1 MHPIWTLLRC
11 AVAASLVFFLAA
23 WAMSA
28 SAQPVPT
35 SQPMQPSQPKALAL
49 DAGEKLVLDG
59 RLDEPAWRRAP
70 VHERFVQFLPT
81 DRQPPPAGYRTT
93 VQIVA
98 QADALVIGVRAY
110 DPSPQDIRA
119 PLTRRDQVRRDQDF
133 IAVLIDAVGDRRAAQ
148 FVRVNA
154 AGVIADGMYI
164 AAGDSE
170 DFAPDFDVDAAAARL
185 EDGYSVE
192 LRLPFIALRYP
203 HDAARPPEGGM
214 PEADGRRLP
223 VAGGAPWR
231 LMVARSVPRESSMLL
246 LSAPLTKDGMSFIAE
261 LQIIEGLEAAAER
274 ARHQSLL
281 MLRPELTLRNTRE
294 RIDNRL
300 VREENRASLG
310 ADIKWRPRADWVLDA
325 TLNPDFS
332 QVELDAPQL
341 AGNTRFAL
349 SVPEKRPFFLESTDV
364 IDQPIAGFYSRSVTD
379 PRYGLRATWR
389 APKADATALTLRDEG
404 GGLVLRPGAFGTG
417 VFAQDGASQATLLR
431 ARRHDGALTSG
442 ALLSDRDYGARG
454 RNTVAGADV
463 YWSPSAQDQLRARLI
478 GSRTTAGFDTQGQ
491 ATRSAAENGHWLE
504 LRWNRRSDRW
514 IVNADFDDIAPRFR
528 NDNGFVD
535 QAGVRRFEGELI
547 RRWGEVSALGIDT
560 HEFETYLWTEQVAAR
575 ADAVGGVA
583 QGQTVERR
591 WHPGIWFA
599 GPRNSEGWA
608 QLRFDAERV
617 RPGGRLHPTRGA
629 GAQLGWNPAPW
640 FTRLTIELTGGERV
654 DVEADR
660 LGRGADGFIEA
671 IVRGQVGGF
680 GVESEQKLQA
690 GFIDRSGQRVLTD
703 SAARWLGVLHLSAR
717 DSLRVVWQAGRY
729 RRAADAALGIAA
741 AREDTRVWSL
751 VFQHRVGLGRNLS
764 VGATRATTQP
774 GRQRKDEVFVKAA
787 LVL

>member
-1 MHPIWTLLRC
+1 MHPIWTLVRC

-28 SAQPVPT
+28 SAQPVP
-35 SQPMQPSQPKALAL
+35 PEQPSQPKAFAL
-49 DAGEKLVLDG
+49 DAGEKLTLDG
-59 RLDEPAWRRAP
+59 RLDEPVWQRAP
-70 VHERFVQFLPT
+70 LHERFVQFLPT
-81 DRQPPPAGYRTT
+81 DKQPPPAGYRTT
-93 VQIVA
+93 VQVVA

-154 AGVIADGMYI
+154 AGVLADGMYI

-170 DFAPDFDVDAAAARL
+170 DFAPDFDVEAAAARQG
-185 EDGYSVE
+185 DGYSVE

-203 HDAARPPEGGM
+203 HE
-214 PEADGRRLP
+214 
-223 VAGGAPWR
+223 GGAPWR
-231 LMVARSVPRESSMLL
+231 LMVARRVPREASMLL
-246 LSAPLTKDGMSFIAE
+246 LSAPLTKDGLSFISE
-261 LQIIEGLEAAAER
+261 LQVIEGIEAAADR

-281 MLRPELTLRNTRE
+281 MLRPELTLRSTRE
-294 RIDNRL
+294 RAGSTG
-300 VREENRASLG
+300 VREENRTSLA

-389 APKADATALTLRDEG
+389 ASKADATALTLRDEG

-431 ARRHDGALTSG
+431 ARRHDGAFTSG
-442 ALLSDRDYGARG
+442 ALLSDRDYGERG
-454 RNTVAGADV
+454 RNTVAGADA
-463 YWSPSAQDQLRARLI
+463 YWSPSAQDQLRARLV

-547 RRWGEVSALGIDT
+547 RRWGEVSALGLDA
-560 HEFETYLWTEQVAAR
+560 HEFETYLWTQQVVARTDAA
-575 ADAVGGVA
+575 AAVTD
-583 QGQTVERR
+583 GQTVSRK

-599 GPRNSEGWA
+599 GPRNSEGWM
-608 QLRFDAERV
+608 QLRLDAERV

-629 GAQLGWNPAPW
+629 AAQLGWNPAPW
-640 FTRLTIELTGGERV
+640 FTQLTMELGGGERV

-660 LGRGADGFIEA
+660 LGRGVDGFIEA
-671 IVRGQVGGF
+671 TVRGQIGGF

-690 GFIDRSGQRVLTD
+690 AFLHRDGRRVLTD

-717 DSLRVVWQAGRY
+717 DSLRAVWQAGRY

-741 AREDTRVWSL
+741 ASDDTRSVSL

-787 LVL
+787 LAL

>member
-11 AVAASLVFFLAA
+11 AVVASLVFFLAA
-23 WAMSA
+23 WATS
-28 SAQPVPT
+28 SFAQPRAV
-35 SQPMQPSQPKALAL
+35 ALG
-49 DAGEKLVLDG
+49 AGDKLTLDG
-59 RLDEPAWRRAP
+59 RLDEPVWQRAP
-70 VHERFVQFLPT
+70 LHERFVQYLPV
-81 DRQPPPAGYRTT
+81 DKQPPPAGYRTT
-93 VQIVA
+93 VQVVA
-98 QADALVIGVRAY
+98 EADALVIGVRAY

-133 IAVLIDAVGDRRAAQ
+133 IAVVIDAVGDRRAAQ

-170 DFAPDFDVDAAAARL
+170 DFAPDFDVDAATARL
-185 EDGYSVE
+185 PDGYSVE

-203 HDAARPPEGGM
+203 HN
-214 PEADGRRLP
+214 
-223 VAGGAPWR
+223 GGAPWR

-246 LSAPLTKDGMSFIAE
+246 LSAPLTKDGLSFIAE
-261 LQIIEGLEAAAER
+261 LQVIEGLEAAAER

-281 MLRPELTLRNTRE
+281 MFRPELTWRGTRE
-294 RIDNRL
+294 RSDGMPTQRDNK
-300 VREENRASLG
+300 ASLG

-404 GGLVLRPGAFGTG
+404 GGLVLRPGAFGTA

-431 ARRHDGALTSG
+431 ARRHDGDITSG
-442 ALLSDRDYGARG
+442 VLFSDRDYGARG

-463 YWSPSAQDQLRARLI
+463 YWSPSAQDQLRARAV
-478 GSRTTAGFDTQGQ
+478 GSRTSAGFDAQGQ
-491 ATRSAAENGHWLE
+491 AIRTAEDNGHWLL
-504 LRWNRRSDRW
+504 LRWNHRTDQW
-514 IVNADFDDIAPRFR
+514 AVNIDVNDIAPRFR
-528 NDNGFVD
+528 NDNGFVE

-547 RRWGEVSALGIDT
+547 RRWGEVGAFGFPA
-560 HEFETYLWTEQVAAR
+560 HEFETYLWTQHTLAR
-575 ADAVGGVA
+575 ADAAAGVID
-583 QGQTVERR
+583 GQTVSRR
-591 WHPGIWFA
+591 LHPGVWFV

-608 QLRFDAERV
+608 QLRLDAERS
-617 RPGGRLHPTRGA
+617 RPGGRLHPTRGV

-640 FTRLTIELTGGERV
+640 FTRLTMEVGAGERV

-660 LGRGADGFIEA
+660 LGRGADGSIEA
-671 IVRGQVGGF
+671 ILRGQIGGF

-690 GFIDRSGQRVLTD
+690 AFIDRDGQRVLTD

-717 DSLRVVWQAGRY
+717 DSLRVVWQAERY
-729 RRAADAALGIAA
+729 RRAADVALAVAA
-741 AREDTRVWSL
+741 ARDDTRTLSL
-751 VFQHRVGLGRNLS
+751 VFQHRVGLGRSIS
-764 VGATRATTQP
+764 VGATRAKTQP
-774 GRQRKDEVFVKAA
+774 GNERKDEIFFKAA
-787 LVL
+787 LAL

>member
-11 AVAASLVFFLAA
+11 VVVASLVFFLAA
-23 WAMSA
+23 WAMS
-28 SAQPVPT
+28 SFAQPR
-35 SQPMQPSQPKALAL
+35 ALGL
-49 DAGEKLVLDG
+49 DAGETLTLDG
-59 RLDEPAWRRAP
+59 RLDEPAWQRAP
-70 VHERFVQFLPT
+70 LHERFVQYLPT
-81 DRQPPPAGYRTT
+81 DKQPPPAGYRTT
-93 VQIVA
+93 VQVLA
-98 QADALVIGVRAY
+98 QDNALVIGVRAY

-119 PLTRRDQVRRDQDF
+119 PLTRRDQVKRDQDF
-133 IAVLIDAVGDRRAAQ
+133 IAVVIDAVGDRRAAQ

-170 DFAPDFDVDAAAARL
+170 DFAPDFDVEAAAARL
-185 EDGYSVE
+185 DDGYSVE

-203 HDAARPPEGGM
+203 HE
-214 PEADGRRLP
+214 
-223 VAGGAPWR
+223 GGAPWR
-231 LMVARSVPRESSMLL
+231 LMVTRSVPRASSTLL
-246 LSAPLTKDGMSFIAE
+246 LSAPLTKDGLSFIAE
-261 LQIIEGLEAAAER
+261 LQVIQGLEAAAER

-281 MLRPELTLRNTRE
+281 MFRPELTVRSTRE
-294 RIDNRL
+294 RSDGAPTPRDTK
-300 VREENRASLG
+300 ASLG

-349 SVPEKRPFFLESTDV
+349 SVLEKRPFFLESTDV

-404 GGLVLRPGAFGTG
+404 GGLVLRPGAFATEI
-417 VFAQDGASQATLLR
+417 FAQDGASQATLLR
-431 ARRHDGALTSG
+431 ARRHDGDITSG
-442 ALLSDRDYGARG
+442 VLFSDRDYGARG

-463 YWSPSAQDQLRARLI
+463 YWSPSAKDQLRARWV
-478 GSRTTAGFDTQGQ
+478 GSRTSAGFDRQGH
-491 ATRSAAENGHWLE
+491 AVRVAEADGHWLE
-504 LRWNRRSDRW
+504 LRWNRRTDRW
-514 IVNADFDDIAPRFR
+514 IVNAEFNDIAPRFR
-528 NDNGFVD
+528 NDNGFVE

-547 RRWGEVSALGIDT
+547 RRWGEASAFGIEA
-560 HEFETYLWTEQVAAR
+560 HEFETYLWTEQIVTRDDAA
-575 ADAVGGVA
+575 AGIAGGQV
-583 QGQTVERR
+583 VERR
-591 WHPGIWFA
+591 WHPGLWFA
-599 GPRNSEGWA
+599 GPRNSEGWL
-608 QLRFDAERV
+608 QLQLDSERV
-617 RPGGRLHPTRGA
+617 RAGGRLHPTRGV

-640 FTRLTIELTGGERV
+640 FTRLTMEVSVGDRV

-660 LGRGADGFIEA
+660 PGRGADGSVEA
-671 IVRGQVGGF
+671 TVRGQFGGF

-690 GFIDRSGQRVLTD
+690 AFIDRDGQRVLTD

-741 AREDTRVWSL
+741 AREDTRTTSL
-751 VFQHRVGLGRNLS
+751 VFQHRVGLGRNVS

-774 GRQRKDEVFVKAA
+774 GNERKNEFFVKAA
-787 LVL
+787 VVL

>member
-11 AVAASLVFFLAA
+11 VVAASLVFFIAIWATSALA
-23 WAMSA
+23 
-28 SAQPVPT
+28 
-35 SQPMQPSQPKALAL
+35 QPKALSL
-49 DAGEKLVLDG
+49 GAGEKLTLDG
-59 RLDEPAWRRAP
+59 RLDEPAWQTAP
-70 VHERFVQFLPT
+70 VHERFVQYLPT
-81 DRQPPPAGYRTT
+81 DKQPPPAGYRTT
-93 VQIVA
+93 VQVIA

-110 DPSPQDIRA
+110 DPRPQDIRA

-133 IAVLIDAVGDRRAAQ
+133 VAVLIDAVGDRRAAQ

-170 DFAPDFDVDAAAARL
+170 DFAPDFDVEAAATRT

-192 LRLPFIALRYP
+192 LRLPFIVLRYP
-203 HDAARPPEGGM
+203 HAAARPPEGGT
-214 PEADGRRLP
+214 PQAEGRRLP
-223 VAGGAPWR
+223 AEGGAPWR

-246 LSAPLTKDGMSFIAE
+246 LSAPLTKDGLSFIAE
-261 LQIIEGLEAAAER
+261 LQVIEGLEEAAER
-274 ARHQSLL
+274 ARQQSLL
-281 MLRPELTLRNTRE
+281 MVRPELTLRSTRE
-294 RIDNRL
+294 RSSGVPL
-300 VREENRASLG
+300 REEQRASLG
-310 ADIKWRPRADWVLDA
+310 ADVKWRPRADWVLDA

-404 GGLVLRPGAFGTG
+404 GGVVLRPGAFGTG
-417 VFAQDGASQATLLR
+417 MFAQDGASQATLLR
-431 ARRHDGALTSG
+431 ARRHDGAFTSG
-442 ALLSDRDYGARG
+442 VLLSDRDYGERG
-454 RNTVAGADV
+454 RNTVAGADL
-463 YWSPSAQDQLRARLI
+463 YWSPSAQDQLRTRLV
-478 GSRTTAGFDTQGQ
+478 GSRTSAGFDAQGN
-491 ATRSAAENGHWLE
+491 ATRTADEGGHWFE
-504 LRWNRRSDRW
+504 LRWNHRTDHW
-514 IVNADFDDIAPRFR
+514 VVNADVNDIAPRFR
-528 NDNGFVD
+528 NDNGFVE
-535 QAGVRRFEGELI
+535 QAGVRHFEGELI
-547 RRWGEVSALGIDT
+547 RRWGEVRALGVDA
-560 HEFETYLWTEQVAAR
+560 HEFETYLWTEQVVTRDDPAAGI
-575 ADAVGGVA
+575 AGGQVV
-583 QGQTVERR
+583 QRR

-608 QLRFDAERV
+608 HLRLDAERV

-629 GAQLGWNPAPW
+629 SAQLGWNPAPW
-640 FTRLTIELTGGERV
+640 FTRLTVEGNAGERV

-660 LGRGADGFIEA
+660 PGRGADGFIEA
-671 IVRGQVGGF
+671 ILRGQIGGF

-690 GFIDRSGQRVLTD
+690 AFIDRGGQRVLTD

-729 RRAADAALGIAA
+729 RRAADAALGIAP
-741 AREDTRVWSL
+741 AREDTRITSL
-751 VFQHRVGLGRNLS
+751 VFQHRVGLGRNVS

-774 GRQRKDEVFVKAA
+774 GNARKDEVFFKAA
-787 LVL
+787 FAL

>member
-11 AVAASLVFFLAA
+11 AVVASLVFFLAA
-23 WAMSA
+23 WATS
-28 SAQPVPT
+28 SFAQPR
-35 SQPMQPSQPKALAL
+35 ALAL
-49 DAGEKLVLDG
+49 EAGEKLTLDG
-59 RLDEPAWRRAP
+59 HLDEPAWQRAP
-70 VHERFVQFLPT
+70 VHERFVQYLPT
-81 DRQPPPAGYRTT
+81 DKQPPPAGYRTT
-93 VQIVA
+93 VQVLA
-98 QADALVIGVRAY
+98 QDDALVIGVRAY

-133 IAVLIDAVGDRRAAQ
+133 IAVIIDAVGDRRAAQ

-170 DFAPDFDVDAAAARL
+170 DFAPDFDVEAAAARTD
-185 EDGYSVE
+185 DGYSIE

-214 PEADGRRLP
+214 PEAEGRRP
-223 VAGGAPWR
+223 PAAGGAPWR
-231 LMVARSVPRESSMLL
+231 LMVARSVPRASSTLL
-246 LSAPLTKDGMSFIAE
+246 LSAPLTKDGLSFIAE
-261 LQIIEGLEAAAER
+261 LQVIEGLEETAER
-274 ARHQSLL
+274 ARQQSLL
-281 MLRPELTLRNTRE
+281 MFRPELTLRSTRE
-294 RIDNRL
+294 RSGGVL
-300 VREENRASLG
+300 VREENKASLG

-404 GGLVLRPGAFGTG
+404 GGLVLRPGAFGTA
-417 VFAQDGASQATLLR
+417 VYAQDGASQATLLR
-431 ARRHDGALTSG
+431 ARRHDGTFTSG
-442 ALLSDRDYGARG
+442 ALFSDRDYGERG
-454 RNTVAGADV
+454 RNTVAGGDV
-463 YWSPSAQDQLRARLI
+463 YWSPSAQDQLRARLV
-478 GSRTTAGFDTQGQ
+478 GSRTTAGFDAQGQ
-491 ATRSAAENGHWLE
+491 ATRSSADSGHWLE
-504 LRWNRRSDRW
+504 LRWNRRTDHW
-514 IVNADFDDIAPRFR
+514 IVNTNYNDIAPRFR
-528 NDNGFVD
+528 NDNGFVE
-535 QAGVRRFEGELI
+535 QAGVRHLEGELI
-547 RRWGEVSALGIDT
+547 KRWGETSALGIDA
-560 HEFETYLWTEQVAAR
+560 HEFETYLWTEQVVTRGDAANGI
-575 ADAVGGVA
+575 AGG
-583 QGQTVERR
+583 QYVERR

-599 GPRNSEGWA
+599 GPRNSEGWV
-608 QLRFDAERV
+608 QLRLDAERV

-629 GAQLGWNPAPW
+629 SAQIGWNPAPW
-640 FTRLTIELTGGERV
+640 FTRLTMEANVGDRV

-660 LGRGADGFIEA
+660 LGRGADGYIEA
-671 IVRGQVGGF
+671 TVRGSIGGF

-690 GFIDRSGQRVLTD
+690 AFIDRSGQRVLTD
-703 SAARWLGVLHLSAR
+703 SAARWLGVLHLTAR
-717 DSLRVVWQAGRY
+717 DSLRAVWQAGRY
-729 RRAADAALGIAA
+729 RRAADAALAIAA
-741 AREDTRVWSL
+741 ARDDTRTLSL

-774 GRQRKDEVFVKAA
+774 GNGRKDEIFLKAA
-787 LVL
+787 FAL

>member
-11 AVAASLVFFLAA
+11 VVAASLVFFIAV
-23 WAMSA
+23 WAT
-28 SAQPVPT
+28 SAQA
-35 SQPMQPSQPKALAL
+35 QPKALSL
-49 DAGEKLVLDG
+49 DANEKLTLDG
-59 RLDEPAWRRAP
+59 RLDEPVWQSAP
-70 VHERFVQFLPT
+70 VHERFVQYLPT
-81 DRQPPPAGYRTT
+81 DKQPPPAGYRTT
-93 VQIVA
+93 VQVVA

-110 DPSPQDIRA
+110 DPRPQDIRA

-133 IAVLIDAVGDRRAAQ
+133 VAVLIDAVGDRRAAQ

-170 DFAPDFDVDAAAARL
+170 DFAPDFDVEAAAARTD
-185 EDGYSVE
+185 DGYSVE

-203 HDAARPPEGGM
+203 QD
-214 PEADGRRLP
+214 
-223 VAGGAPWR
+223 GGAPWR

-246 LSAPLTKDGMSFIAE
+246 LSAPLTKDGLSFIAE
-261 LQIIEGLEAAAER
+261 LQIIEGLEETVAL
-274 ARHQSLL
+274 ARQQSLL
-281 MLRPELTLRNTRE
+281 MFRPELTLRSTRE
-294 RIDNRL
+294 RVGSAL
-300 VREENRASLG
+300 VHEEKRTSLG

-404 GGLVLRPGAFGTG
+404 GGVVLRPGAFGTA

-431 ARRHDGALTSG
+431 ARRHDGAFTSG
-442 ALLSDRDYGARG
+442 VLFSERDYGARG
-454 RNTVAGADV
+454 RNSVAGADV
-463 YWSPSAQDQLRARLI
+463 YWSPSAQDQLRARAV
-478 GSRTTAGFDTQGQ
+478 GSRTSAGFDAQGN
-491 ATRSAAENGHWLE
+491 ATRTTDENGHWFE
-504 LRWNRRSDRW
+504 LRWNHRSDHW
-514 IVNADFDDIAPRFR
+514 VINTNYNDIAPRFR
-528 NDNGFVD
+528 NDNGFVE
-535 QAGVRRFEGELI
+535 QAGVRHFEGELI
-547 RRWGEVSALGIDT
+547 RRWGEGPLLGIDA
-560 HEFETYLWTEQVAAR
+560 HEFETYLWTEQVVTREDVAAGI
-575 ADAVGGVA
+575 AGGQV
-583 QGQTVERR
+583 VERR
-591 WHPGIWFA
+591 WHPGFWFA

-608 QLRFDAERV
+608 HLRLDVERV

-629 GAQLGWNPAPW
+629 SAQLGWNPAPW
-640 FTRLTIELTGGERV
+640 FTRLTVEANAGERV

-660 LGRGADGFIEA
+660 PGRGADGFIEA
-671 IVRGQVGGF
+671 ILRGSIGGF

-690 GFIDRSGQRVLTD
+690 AFIDRDGQRVLTD
-703 SAARWLGVLHLSAR
+703 SAARWLGVLHLTAR

-729 RRAADAALGIAA
+729 RRAADALLGIAA
-741 AREDTRVWSL
+741 ARDDTRVLSL
-751 VFQHRVGLGRNLS
+751 VFQHRVGLGRNIS

-774 GRQRKDEVFVKAA
+774 GNERKDEIFFKAA
-787 LVL
+787 MTL